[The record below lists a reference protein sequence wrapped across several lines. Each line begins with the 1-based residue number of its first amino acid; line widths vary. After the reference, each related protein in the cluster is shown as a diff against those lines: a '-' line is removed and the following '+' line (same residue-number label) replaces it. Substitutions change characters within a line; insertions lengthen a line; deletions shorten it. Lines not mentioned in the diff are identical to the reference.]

1 MARIVCVEDEQDI
14 REDVAE
20 VLAEAGHE
28 VTQAENGRRGLE
40 TIVAVQP
47 DLVLSDITMPDMDGH
62 QLLVELR
69 ESHPELGD
77 IPFIF
82 LTALADRKD
91 QITGRQLGADDYLT
105 KPIDFEMMMVVVE
118 SKLEKQ
124 RHIQAQRDRQLLKLY
139 TALTNTE
146 HLIPTANPAAA
157 GRAAA
162 PAMAPMTIVS
172 VCNAEIDLTA
182 LHTALKEEGHAV
194 FAFRSG
200 REFLDQAS
208 RLDPDILLI
217 GFNTTDLQAP
227 LVVNMLRRETGRTYP
242 VILLMP
248 PDMPDFPVDNTMRG
262 FDAKIRAPVDKAAML
277 QQIRDIISIANDDA
291 DDLMAA
297 L

>member
-20 VLAEAGHE
+20 ILEDAGHE

-40 TIVAVQP
+40 TIIDIQP

-62 QLLVELR
+62 QLIVELR
-69 ESHPELGD
+69 ESHPELGN
-77 IPFIF
+77 IPFVF

-91 QITGRQLGADDYLT
+91 QIAGRQLGADDYLT

-146 HLIPTANPAAA
+146 HLIPSSN
-157 GRAAA
+157 RAVSAQTVS
-162 PAMAPMTIVS
+162 PMTIVS
-172 VCNAEIDLTA
+172 VSNEEIDLSA
-182 LHTALKEEGHAV
+182 LHTALKEEGHVV
-194 FAFRSG
+194 FAFGSG
-200 REFLDQAS
+200 RDFLNQAS
-208 RLDPDILLI
+208 GIDPDILLI

-227 LVVNMLRRETGRTYP
+227 LVVNMLRREVSPAYP
-242 VILLMP
+242 IILLMP
-248 PDMPDFPVDNTMRG
+248 PEMPDFPVDNTMRG
-262 FDAKIRAPVDKAAML
+262 FDAKIRAPIDKAVVL
-277 QQIRDIISIANDDA
+277 RQIRESISIADEDA

>member
-20 VLAEAGHE
+20 ILEDAGHE

-40 TIVAVQP
+40 TIIDIQP

-77 IPFIF
+77 IPFVF

-91 QITGRQLGADDYLT
+91 QIAGRQLGADDYLT

-146 HLIPTANPAAA
+146 HLIPSSN
-157 GRAAA
+157 RAASGQA
-162 PAMAPMTIVS
+162 VSPMTIVS
-172 VCNAEIDLTA
+172 VSNEEIDLSA
-182 LHTALKEEGHAV
+182 LHAALKQEGHAV
-194 FAFRSG
+194 FIFHSG
-200 REFLDQAS
+200 RDFLDQAS
-208 RLDPDILLI
+208 GIDPDILLI

-227 LVVNMLRRETGRTYP
+227 LVVNMLRREMSPAYP

-248 PDMPDFPVDNTMRG
+248 PEMPDFPVDNTMRG
-262 FDAKIRAPVDKAAML
+262 FDAKIRAPIDKAVVL
-277 QQIRDIISIANDDA
+277 RQIRESISIADEDA
-291 DDLMAA
+291 ADLMAA

>member
-14 REDVAE
+14 REDIAE
-20 VLAEAGHE
+20 ILEDAGHE
-28 VTQAENGRRGLE
+28 VTQAENGRHGLE
-40 TIVAVQP
+40 TIIDILP

-77 IPFIF
+77 IPFVF

-91 QITGRQLGADDYLT
+91 QIAGRQLGADDYLT

-124 RHIQAQRDRQLLKLY
+124 RYIQAQRDRQLLKLY

-146 HLIPTANPAAA
+146 HLIPSSNRTVS
-157 GRAAA
+157 GQTVS
-162 PAMAPMTIVS
+162 PMTIVS
-172 VCNAEIDLTA
+172 VSNEEIDLSA

-194 FAFRSG
+194 FSFDSG
-200 REFLDQAS
+200 RDFLNQAS
-208 RLDPDILLI
+208 GIDPDILLI

-227 LVVNMLRRETGRTYP
+227 LVVNMLRREVSPAYP
-242 VILLMP
+242 IILLMP
-248 PDMPDFPVDNTMRG
+248 PEMPDFPVDNTMRG
-262 FDAKIRAPVDKAAML
+262 FDAKIRAPIDKAVVL
-277 QQIRDIISIANDDA
+277 QQIRESISIAVEDT